1 MVLEQLHI
9 NLRDDME
16 INLYGCEF
24 SANKCLDTPLVFD
37 SETFAAVLI
46 IISINTTHNNM
57 TPFRRKH
64 RSRINNNYYNAN
76 NILL

>member
-46 IISINTTHNNM
+46 IISINT
-57 TPFRRKH
+57 
-64 RSRINNNYYNAN
+64 NA
-76 NILL
+76 